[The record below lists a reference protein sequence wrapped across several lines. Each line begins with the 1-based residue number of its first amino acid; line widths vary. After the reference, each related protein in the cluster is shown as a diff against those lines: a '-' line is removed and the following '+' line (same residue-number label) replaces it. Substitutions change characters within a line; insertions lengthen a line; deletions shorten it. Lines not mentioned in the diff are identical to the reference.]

1 MLTKYVFNQ
10 LIFVMLPNT
19 RKDGKIFLY
28 KVFLRNKQ
36 SVNDCLTLP
45 NTINTVLVIWN
56 PSVDP

>member
-1 MLTKYVFNQ
+1 MFSINSF
-10 LIFVMLPNT
+10 FVMLPNT
-19 RKDGKIFLY
+19 GKDGKIFLY
-28 KVFLRNKQ
+28 KVFLRNRQ